1 MATTISPVGIE
12 ELSPVLGARIC
23 GVDLHQP
30 QDTAT
35 VQTIRDAFIRY
46 SVLCFPDQKISSQ
59 DQVRFAAM
67 FGPADVNYRARSGVG
82 QAAARVRGVMLV
94 SNIRKDGQPI
104 GSLPDGEMHFH
115 SDGQHRESPYR
126 ATTLYAI
133 KIPSRGGDTLFANLY
148 AAFDALSETMKARLD
163 GLMGRNMYDY
173 DSTLRDTTS
182 EDDDLSVAVHPLV
195 RVHPE
200 SGRRGL
206 YLSRLMTRN
215 VVGMDKAESDA
226 LLDELFNHAER
237 PEFVYAH
244 RWTIGDLVIWD
255 NRCLNHART
264 DFPADEARLLRRYT
278 ISEPE

>member
-1 MATTISPVGIE
+1 
-12 ELSPVLGARIC
+12 
-23 GVDLHQP
+23 
-30 QDTAT
+30 
-35 VQTIRDAFIRY
+35 
-46 SVLCFPDQKISSQ
+46 
-59 DQVRFAAM
+59 
-67 FGPADVNYRARSGVG
+67 
-82 QAAARVRGVMLV
+82 
-94 SNIRKDGQPI
+94 
-104 GSLPDGEMHFH
+104 
-115 SDGQHRESPYR
+115 
-126 ATTLYAI
+126 
-133 KIPSRGGDTLFANLY
+133 
-148 AAFDALSETMKARLD
+148 MKARLD

-264 DFPADEARLLRRYT
+264 DFPADEARLRRRYT